1 MEKLLLNVVPRIGEH
16 FKKIQPCKW
25 WQDAADTASPKAYNT
40 EDSVSLYSTE
50 RERAMKKEKGG
61 GGVVRG
67 MSSCDNTD
75 NMSGCTYLP
84 GNLILLF

>member
-1 MEKLLLNVVPRIGEH
+1 MEKLLLNIVPRTGEH

-50 RERAMKKEKGG
+50 RERDEEREGG
-61 GGVVRG
+61 DCEG
-67 MSSCDNTD
+67 
-75 NMSGCTYLP
+75 LE
-84 GNLILLF
+84 LLW

>member
-1 MEKLLLNVVPRIGEH
+1 MEKLLLNVVPRTGEH
-16 FKKIQPCKW
+16 FKKIQPYKW

-50 RERAMKKEKGG
+50 SEMKKEREI
-61 GGVVRG
+61 VRG
-67 MSSCDNTD
+67 LSSCDNTD